1 MESNHHKQ
9 IQSLPHYHYANP
21 QLNYFLFF
29 LWTVLEFFTLTVFVP
44 VLVLIV
50 LLCPFLTYDP
60 ITILSLNLERVVRIE
75 LTLPVWKTGALP
87 LSYTR
92 KWRKEKD
99 SNLRRLLHLGAL
111 AKLCVRPLCHLSIK
125 SFDKLR
131 FLQETILSVFGS
143 IVKWSCI
150 TMAVDVRTAR
160 TFVFQRTQFSR
171 LMQPAYIC
179 LSTV

>member
-1 MESNHHKQ
+1 MVGDDGIEPPQADSK
-9 IQSLPHYHYANP
+9 SAALPLCKSPVTKNGACGEV
-21 QLNYFLFF
+21 
-29 LWTVLEFFTLTVFVP
+29 WTHDIKFGK
-44 VLVLIV
+44 LVL
-50 LLCPFLTYDP
+50 YQ
-60 ITILSLNLERVVRIE
+60 
-75 LTLPVWKTGALP
+75 

-92 KWRKEKD
+92 KKWRRRRVLPPQWLLD
-99 SNLRRLLHLGAL
+99 HGSLANCCRNLTIY
-111 AKLCVRPLCHLSIK
+111 VTSVK

-143 IVKWSCI
+143 IVMWSCI
-150 TMAVDVRTAR
+150 KMAVDVRTAR